1 MIRSIRKFLVICCAL
16 ALASFPQALLACSA
30 CFGVSDSNQA
40 KGMNAGIF
48 ALLGVVV
55 VVLGGVAA
63 FFVFLVRRANTPAV
77 TSQNLL
83 GKEIS

>member
-1 MIRSIRKFLVICCAL
+1 MIRTMRNFVVWLCAL
-16 ALASFPQALLACSA
+16 ALAGAPRAVLACSA

-63 FFVFLVRRANTPAV
+63 FFVFLVRRANAPAV
-77 TSQNLL
+77 TTQNLL